1 MKKNRSIVTKSA
13 EELAEFLGLPE
24 SEGLEIKIRS
34 DLNDKII
41 TVVER
46 KELTHAQVAKLA
58 GTSRT
63 RITALLNRNTQEI
76 STDLLLRVLG
86 ALGVKAKK
94 ATKNTFIP

>member
-1 MKKNRSIVTKSA
+1 MKKAKSYITTTA
-13 EELAEFLGLPE
+13 NELAEFLGLPA

-63 RITALLNRNTQEI
+63 RITALLNRNTQDI
-76 STDLLLRVLG
+76 STDLMLRVLG
-86 ALGVKAKK
+86 ALGVKAKIVFQS
-94 ATKNTFIP
+94 AA